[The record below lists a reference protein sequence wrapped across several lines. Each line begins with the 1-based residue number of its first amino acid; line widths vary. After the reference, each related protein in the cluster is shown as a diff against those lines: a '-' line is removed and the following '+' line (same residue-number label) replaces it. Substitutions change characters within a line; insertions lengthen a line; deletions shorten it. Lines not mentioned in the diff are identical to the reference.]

1 MLTRRVANIFPT
13 LGLFGL
19 EVRGQRWPNDLI
31 DPRIKLDKAACC
43 CHSLLGAFVT
53 TRADSR
59 LQKRSASLTRF
70 SYDGEEERQLNEGES
85 QSLL

>member
-13 LGLFGL
+13 PGLFGL

-31 DPRIKLDKAACC
+31 DSRIKLDKAARR
-43 CHSLLGAFVT
+43 CHSLLGAFIT
-53 TRADSR
+53 TRADTR
-59 LQKRSASLTRF
+59 LQKRSASFTRF
-70 SYDGEEERQLNEGES
+70 SCDGEEEQQLNEGES